1 MRVIIDTNVFLSA
14 VTDRNPGQRER
25 AEALF
30 RAAAGGQAGIVIP
43 QSIVFEIAY
52 VLSSVYKRDAA
63 TIRVMLRDLAA
74 LPGVELVDELPFA
87 SWMELWERHFPDP
100 TDAAVAAVAMDTG
113 SIVAT
118 FDRKFARRLVEVRV
132 ETW

>member
-14 VTDRNPGQRER
+14 VTDRNPAQRER

-30 RAAAGGQAGIVIP
+30 RAAAGGEAGIVIP
-43 QSIVFEIAY
+43 QSIIFEIAY

-74 LPGVELVDELPFA
+74 LPGVDLVDELPFV

-113 SIVAT
+113 STVAT
-118 FDRKFARRLVEVRV
+118 FDRKLARRLEAVRL